1 MKTLDQRH
9 WLHAG
14 VSIVDFEQVN
24 AGWVGASANQGLY
37 LFQYVHGFQKQW
49 PHIAICHTD
58 TFLVDLA
65 PGKTNH
71 AT

>member
-24 AGWVGASANQGLY
+24 AGWELAQIKGYIYFSTSMDFRNSDLTLQFVILI
-37 LFQYVHGFQKQW
+37 H
-49 PHIAICHTD
+49 
-58 TFLVDLA
+58 FL
-65 PGKTNH
+65 
-71 AT
+71 